1 MHNLALSREA
11 LDIIRDQS
19 AKLASLS
26 KDLPTWNSGPYACCL
41 RLVNSQTAEKL
52 RKFWKLY
59 SGNAYLTPSFLATY
73 CASIKATKRN
83 IPPRAWGPT
92 THMHEMF
99 WDLGDYDCII
109 DLLIVSTRCSRTRI
123 SAELVS
129 RYTRKVIWVRDFIS
143 SQPSKMFVQVTNS
156 THGTDYRAA
165 ALAITSCQLLV
176 PFINNS

>member
-109 DLLIVSTRCSRTRI
+109 ESSYCVNPLFAYSDIGGTRFAVHKESHMGAGFHFVTAVENVC
-123 SAELVS
+123 
-129 RYTRKVIWVRDFIS
+129 
-143 SQPSKMFVQVTNS
+143 PS
-156 THGTDYRAA
+156 Y
-165 ALAITSCQLLV
+165 
-176 PFINNS
+176 